1 MRAGTRRRGSGR
13 PISLSRVSTTF
24 TMSEES
30 LGPERHVVAVG
41 GELDLF
47 TSPQL
52 KQRLADALDSGKLQ
66 LVVDL
71 SETTFVDSSALG
83 ALIGALRRARERGGR
98 LVLVS
103 QGPEIARTMELTG
116 LDQVFDIRATREDAL
131 AELDRPAA

>member
-1 MRAGTRRRGSGR
+1 
-13 PISLSRVSTTF
+13 VSTTF

>member
-1 MRAGTRRRGSGR
+1 
-13 PISLSRVSTTF
+13 VSTAF
-24 TMSEES
+24 ILSEES
-30 LGPERHVVAVG
+30 FGPERHVIAVG

-47 TSPQL
+47 TSPKL
-52 KQRLADALDSGKLQ
+52 KQQLADALESGKLQ

-83 ALIGALRRARERGGR
+83 TLIGALRRARERGGR
-98 LVLVS
+98 LLLVS

-116 LDQVFDIRATREDAL
+116 LDQVFDIHATRAEAL